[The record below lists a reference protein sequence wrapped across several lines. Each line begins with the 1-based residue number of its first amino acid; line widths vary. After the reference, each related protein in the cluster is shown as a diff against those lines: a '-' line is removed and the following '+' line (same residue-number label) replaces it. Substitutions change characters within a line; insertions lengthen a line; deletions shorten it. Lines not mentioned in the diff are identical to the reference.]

1 MGGEDEDS
9 MTLEYQKRCNVE
21 FQKAGVRGISLLFA
35 SGDSGVGGAFG
46 CSKDCDGYSQGEK
59 CLQAMWPAASPYV
72 TAVGGTKGSK
82 EKGAGLSSGGFSYLW
97 PTPDWQKDAV
107 ATFLADTSE

>member
-1 MGGEDEDS
+1 MGMMAMGLHVNTEFWSFAGRSPDNKQNEPFLKFMYTLGNTSDAPLIISTSYGEDEDS

-46 CSKDCDGYSQGEK
+46 CSK
-59 CLQAMWPAASPYV
+59 
-72 TAVGGTKGSK
+72 TATVIRK
-82 EKGAGLSSGGFSYLW
+82 ARN
-97 PTPDWQKDAV
+97 A
-107 ATFLADTSE
+107 